1 MNFKFFWGWGRGLN
15 VLFYHQLK
23 KEKKKILTKHSKT
36 VSNLSIELM
45 NIISFIPGA
54 KYKPLYDK

>member
-23 KEKKKILTKHSKT
+23 KEKKILTKHSNT

-45 NIISFIPGA
+45 NIISFVPGA
-54 KYKPLYDK
+54 KYKPIYDK